1 MKWEGEKSAGPP
13 RAAKPVNVP
22 IADKKGKEVR
32 AALDDAIER
41 GMAFMTE
48 TPAGIG
54 TVMSEAEVEAERLG
68 QRVARRKGRM
78 IRLADSRSRSTM
90 NSA

>member
-1 MKWEGEKSAGPP
+1 M
-13 RAAKPVNVP
+13 NVP
-22 IADKKGKEVR
+22 IADKKVR

-48 TPAGIG
+48 TPADIG
-54 TVMSEAEVEAERLG
+54 TAMSEAEIEAERLG
-68 QRVARRKGRM
+68 QPVTRRKGRM

-90 NSA
+90 DSA